1 MVSNVKMHEV
11 FIESIRESFNYSG
24 DLIIREVEKEGENI
38 TIMFIDTLIDE
49 IKLKSYVLE
58 PLSERPKGP
67 WKNIILAKNVLET
80 ESLQIAVE
88 GMLKGN
94 CALITDQSTSIFL
107 LDVAS
112 TTSRPISESI
122 TEQAMKGAHDGF
134 VESIILNIYQ
144 IRKRIESSQLTVKY
158 KVKGEY
164 SKSKIA
170 IMYMNDL
177 VNKDML
183 KEVER
188 RIAHISVDYLQ
199 NPGTVIESLEDS
211 SFSPFPQMLHTERPD
226 RVAANLMDGKIVLV
240 LDGSPVVLV
249 VPSTFESFYQTAEDY
264 NSRWYFSSL
273 IRLIRYAGFFVTLT
287 LPGFYIALVTFHIDL
302 IPTELIFSMQAS
314 INAVPLPPIA
324 EALLMQLTI
333 ELIREVSVRLPKA
346 IASTVGLVG
355 AILIGQAVVAAGLLS
370 NIIIIIVALTAL
382 TSFVSPSTEMSNTSR
397 LLSFPLMIL
406 AYMLG
411 LLGLTVGLFV
421 IIFHL
426 CTLRSFGAPY
436 FATLAPLRP
445 KELADSVVRVPFWK
459 MNRRELMV
467 KSSKKIKEYGSRSW
481 QHDKE

>member
-11 FIESIRESFNYSG
+11 FIQAIREEFNYTG

-38 TIMFIDTLIDE
+38 SIVFIDTLIDE
-49 IKLKSYVLE
+49 IKLKTYVLGPIAE
-58 PLSERPKGP
+58 SPKGP
-67 WKNIILAKNVLET
+67 WKNVILAKNVFET
-80 ESLQIAVE
+80 ESIQIAVE

-112 TTSRPISESI
+112 TSSRPISESI

-144 IRKRIESSQLTVKY
+144 IRKRVESNQLTVKY

-170 IMYMNDL
+170 VLYMNDL

-188 RIAHISVDYLQ
+188 RISRISVDYLQ

-240 LDGSPVVLV
+240 MDGSPVVLI

-264 NSRWYFSSL
+264 NSRWYFSSM
-273 IRLIRYAGFFVTLT
+273 IRLIRYASFFITLM
-287 LPGFYIALVTFHIDL
+287 LPGIYIALVTFHIDL

-333 ELIREVSVRLPKA
+333 ELVREVSVRLPKA

-355 AILIGQAVVAAGLLS
+355 AILIGQAVVSAGLLS
-370 NIIIIIVALTAL
+370 NIIIIIAALAAL
-382 TSFVSPSTEMSNTSR
+382 TSFVSPSIEMSNTTR
-397 LLSFPLMIL
+397 LLSFPIMIL

-411 LLGLTVGLFV
+411 LLGVTIGLFF

-436 FATLAPLRP
+436 FAALAPFRP
-445 KELADSVVRVPFWK
+445 KELSDTVIRIPFWK

-467 KSSKKIKEYGSRSW
+467 KSSKKTKEYGSRSW